1 MDPYRD
7 RPMTAD
13 TAQPIAPQAAD
24 LVLWSDQSLLVVNK
38 PAGLLTI
45 PGGHRPGPHLAAVLE
60 PTFGRL
66 WVVHRLD
73 RDTSGVLVLAR
84 TAAAH
89 RDLNTQFQ
97 EHTAIKVYHALVRGT
112 PEWNDLTVDLPL
124 QPNGDRRHRT
134 VVRPGNGVTTQ
145 GKPARTECRV
155 LERYRIQGT
164 GDRYALLEVTPKTGR
179 THQIRAHLA
188 HLGLPIVADKLYGGG
203 SGFYLADTLRP
214 AGTLCPADETERPLL
229 ARTGLHAVALTLKH
243 PLTQETI
250 LFQAPYP
257 RDFAAALRQ
266 LKKHSEGVLSP

>member
-1 MDPYRD
+1 
-7 RPMTAD
+7 MTVDIGANN
-13 TAQPIAPQAAD
+13 APQAAD
-24 LVLWSDQSLLVVNK
+24 LVLWSDDSLLVVNK

-45 PGGHRPGPHLAAVLE
+45 PGGYQPEPHLAAVLE
-60 PTFGRL
+60 PAFGRL

-73 RDTSGVLVLAR
+73 RDTSGVVILAR

-97 EHTAIKVYHALVRGT
+97 EHTAVKVYHALVRGT

-134 VVRPGNGVTTQ
+134 IVRQGNDAAQ

-155 LERYRIQGT
+155 LERYRIQDI
-164 GDRYALLEVTPKTGR
+164 GDRYALLEATPKTGR

-203 SGFYLADTLRP
+203 SGLY
-214 AGTLCPADETERPLL
+214 PADEIERPLL

-250 LFQAPYP
+250 LFQAPYAK
-257 RDFAAALRQ
+257 DFAAALRQ
-266 LKKHSEGVLSP
+266 LKKHSEGVLS